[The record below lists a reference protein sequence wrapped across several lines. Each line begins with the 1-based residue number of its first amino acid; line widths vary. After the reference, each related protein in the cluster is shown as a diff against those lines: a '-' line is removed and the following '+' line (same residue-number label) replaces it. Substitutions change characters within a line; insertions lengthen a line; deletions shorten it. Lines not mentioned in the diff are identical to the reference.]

1 MFSYGSG
8 EGSRE
13 LARSL
18 DPARRAMLDELERCT
33 GALRPD
39 DLAPQEV
46 LPSGLEPLDALLP
59 GGGLPRGRLT
69 ELSGARSSGKRAL
82 ATAFCASALAAGQ
95 HVIWIDARG
104 ALGRYTPLYALEAGL
119 PLSHLLVV
127 RPSPKPT
134 DPRDSLAKAAYR
146 AADLVLSCGSA
157 VALLVI
163 ELPRF
168 GELRGSRQAGK
179 LSRLAK
185 AASTSGTTLLFISEK
200 RRARDSLGTFVAL
213 HLAVSRV
220 AGARLPH
227 ARERRGRPLHV
238 MIAKS
243 KLGQMAKSTEVSL
256 DEPHSVR
263 LDSTV

>member
-46 LPSGLEPLDALLP
+46 LPSGLEPLD
-59 GGGLPRGRLT
+59 
-69 ELSGARSSGKRAL
+69 RAL